1 MKTLTVSELNQIL
14 ISKGFQT
21 TKAYSLPINKW
32 GADEFWFTECKYTG
46 TSTINLSVKTSPTT
60 FKIVTKYRKFKAADK
75 KEFAK
80 LVLGI

>member
-1 MKTLTVSELNQIL
+1 
-14 ISKGFQT
+14 
-21 TKAYSLPINKW
+21 
-32 GADEFWFTECKYTG
+32 
-46 TSTINLSVKTSPTT
+46 LSVKTSPTT